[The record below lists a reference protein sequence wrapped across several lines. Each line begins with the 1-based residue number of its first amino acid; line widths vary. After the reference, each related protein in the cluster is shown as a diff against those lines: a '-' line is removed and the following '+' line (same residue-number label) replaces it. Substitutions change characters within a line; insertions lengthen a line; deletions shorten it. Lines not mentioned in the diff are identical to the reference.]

1 MKILAVSDVVNG
13 KLYSPHLKEAAGKV
27 DVIVSCGDLPVYY
40 LDYLVS
46 NISKPLLFVCGN
58 HDHYCM
64 PKKHRN
70 RLTDHLES
78 INRSGS
84 YDGEDEGEIGGYNM
98 DSRVQKIGNLLFAGL
113 EGSKRYNKGAHQ
125 YTDGQMRRKIAGMA
139 PALIWNRVI
148 LGKKLD
154 VLITH
159 APPKGIHDGNDRA
172 HEGFQAYLPFLKK
185 YRPRLHLHGHT
196 HIYDNSQ
203 SRTFQYYDTTVINC
217 YNYQII
223 DLD

>member
-1 MKILAVSDVVNG
+1 LKILAVSDVVNG
-13 KLYSPHLKEAAGKV
+13 KLYSPFLKEVAGNV

-46 NISKPLLFVCGN
+46 NLSKPLLYVCGN
-58 HDHYCM
+58 HDHYNL
-64 PKKHRN
+64 PKKHHN
-70 RLTDHLES
+70 RLSDHLER
-78 INRSGS
+78 INNSGS
-84 YDGEDEGEIGGYNM
+84 YPGDEDGEIGGYNM
-98 DSRVQKIGNLLFAGL
+98 DSRVQRIGSLLFAGL
-113 EGSKRYNKGAHQ
+113 EGSKMYNKGVHQ
-125 YTDGQMRRKIAGMA
+125 YTERQMARKAAKIA
-139 PALIWNRVI
+139 PPLFWNRV
-148 LGKKLD
+148 LHGKKLD

-172 HEGFQAYLPFLKK
+172 HEGFKTYLPLLKK
-185 YRPRLHLHGHT
+185 YRPRLLLHGHT
-196 HIYDNSQ
+196 HIYDNTQ